1 MLTRMS
7 LTFEDASARV
17 DAYISQFRE
26 GYFPPLLMLARLTE
40 ETGEIARVIAH
51 ANGKTPKPGE
61 DPGDLEMELADL
73 LFVTICMANERGLNL
88 ERGFE
93 RMMAKVEKR
102 DATRWTLK
110 DASEPGEPGK
120 TEATP

>member
-61 DPGDLEMELADL
+61 DAGDLEMELADL

-93 RMMAKVEKR
+93 RMMAKVEQR

-110 DASEPGEPGK
+110 DASEPEV
-120 TEATP
+120 TP